1 MQFINIFR
9 IDSIVNP
16 VDNQQLVIEDEN
28 EMENYK
34 QVLTFFKCIIILT
47 TKVKAFLLSI
57 YKLNF

>member
-28 EMENYK
+28 KMENYK
-34 QVLTFFKCIIILT
+34 QVFTFFKCIIILT

>member
-34 QVLTFFKCIIILT
+34 QVFTFFKCIIILT